1 MYCNICKKEVNTHIQ
16 DFTGTF
22 NVKGI
27 RIPITATIKIRV
39 CNECGAEVWDEQ
51 LEKINEIIVYAKDDK
66 LQRRIKEEK

>member
-16 DFTGTF
+16 DLTGTF

-51 LEKINEIIVYAKDDK
+51 LEKTNEKIVYKK
-66 LQRRIKEEK
+66 YNELKGGKKC